1 MARKRRITKPE
12 AGDWYLDAGSRE
24 KFKVVD
30 IDEQNADV
38 DIQYFDG
45 TIGELTCEE
54 WNERPL
60 VRIEAPEDWTGPM
73 ETLEEGDLD
82 FDEESFEMPRKHV
95 PLSGFETDELLQ
107 MDEANPYQDIIGS
120 DEDY

>member
-1 MARKRRITKPE
+1 MARKHRIATPE

-38 DIQYFDG
+38 DVQYFDG
-45 TIGELTCEE
+45 TIGELTREE

-82 FDEESFEMPRKHV
+82 YDEESFEMPRKHV

-107 MDEANPYQDIIGS
+107 LDEANPYQDIIGS